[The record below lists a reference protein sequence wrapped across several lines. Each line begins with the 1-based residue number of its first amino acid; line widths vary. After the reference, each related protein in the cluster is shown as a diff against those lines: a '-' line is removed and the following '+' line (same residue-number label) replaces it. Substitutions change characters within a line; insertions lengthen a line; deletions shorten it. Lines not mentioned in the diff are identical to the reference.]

1 MSGRLLKLGGDSS
14 ARMRRFGWE
23 TNTTRRSHHGE
34 EEWQEGARLA
44 TGEGRRR
51 RSAVDAGRIHSRDAL
66 RDGSG
71 GRSGVRARGARS
83 GTGGGV
89 WAPLPPRSRP
99 RSVSGAGHGPSS
111 LVLAGR
117 RVRVKRP
124 RVRSTNGSEVVLPSW
139 AAWSAEDPLERR
151 AVEQMLVGVSTRK
164 YARSL
169 EELPSDVG
177 SSGVSKS
184 AVSERFVRGT
194 QKHLQTVQ
202 ERDLSGLDLKV
213 LFLDGVHFRKE
224 HVVIAAVGV
233 DATGS
238 KHVLGL
244 WEGATEN
251 AACATALLENLAE
264 RGLRTDRSL
273 LIVLDGSK
281 ALVKA
286 VRAVF
291 GKRALIQ
298 RCQVHKKRNALDALP
313 EGKRVSVKRA
323 LNEAFAAEDH
333 ARAKRLL
340 QNLIRTLKQEHPGAA
355 ASLREGLEE
364 LLTVKRLAL
373 GDRQLE
379 RMLSSTNLIE
389 NLIGQARDC
398 SRRVKRWQ
406 GGLMMLRWTAA
417 GVLEAE
423 RHFRRIMGYKAM
435 QTLVAALQKHDAE
448 LDPSVPNRA
457 VGVAA

>member
-1 MSGRLLKLGGDSS
+1 MGKNRKQGPGRQRVNGGNAGAQMTLG
-14 ARMRRFGWE
+14 AFIRE
-23 TNTTRRSHHGE
+23 TLYETVV
-34 EEWQEGARLA
+34 LA
-44 TGEGRRR
+44 GMECVREVLEAERAEVCGPRYRH
-51 RSAVDAGRIHSRDAL
+51 DAQRTAYR
-66 RDGSG
+66 
-71 GRSGVRARGARS
+71 
-83 GTGGGV
+83 
-89 WAPLPPRSRP
+89 
-99 RSVSGAGHGPSS
+99 AGHVPSS

-117 RVRVKRP
+117 RVQVKRP
-124 RVRSTNGSEVVLPSW
+124 RARSRNGEEVELPSW
-139 AAWSAEDPLERR
+139 VAWSAEDPLERR
-151 AVEQMLVGVSTRK
+151 AVEQMLLGVSTRR

-169 EELPSDVG
+169 EELPGEVG
-177 SSGVSKS
+177 SAGVSKS

-194 QKHLQTVQ
+194 QKHLQRVQ

-213 LFLDGVHFRKE
+213 LYLDGVHFRKE

-233 DATGS
+233 DATGK

-251 AACATALLENLAE
+251 AATATALLENLAE

-273 LIVLDGSK
+273 LVVLDGSK

-291 GKRALIQ
+291 GTRALIQ
-298 RCQVHKKRNALDALP
+298 RCQVHKKRNVLDALP
-313 EGKRVSVKRA
+313 ESKRASVKQS
-323 LNEAFAAEDH
+323 LSQAFAAEDH

-340 QNLIRTLKQEHPGAA
+340 ENLARALEREHPGAA
-355 ASLREGLEE
+355 ASLREGLDE
-364 LLTVKRLAL
+364 LLSVKRLAL

-389 NLIGQARDC
+389 NLIGRARDQ
-398 SRRVKRWQ
+398 SRRVKRWR

-423 RHFRRIMGYKAM
+423 RHFRRIMGYKAIEK
-435 QTLVAALQKHDAE
+435 LVAALQKRDAE
-448 LDPSVPNRA
+448 LDRSFPNSA
-457 VGVAA
+457 VGAAA